1 MATDDGV
8 GPSIPSLLNDEIAPL
23 ESLMRAT
30 RSLPLAVTATLA
42 LTACGGSALSGEG
55 GDGGGDDS
63 VKIALLVP
71 QSGVYAPLGKDM
83 EAGFRL
89 YLEENDDQLGGKD
102 VEITVVDEGAGPE
115 DGVPAGTKLAQDES
129 VDAVVGVVNSAT
141 ALGLTDSFAEAKKPL
156 IIANAGADDITGKD
170 SSEYVWRTSFAN
182 GEVGAAIGKHVADEV
197 GDGSVY
203 LVGPDYAAGEEFL
216 AGFKKTFEDAGGTI
230 AGTQMTPFG
239 KTTNFQ
245 PYLQKVRNKK
255 PDAVFAF
262 YAGSEAVTF
271 VKQYDQLGLHGD
283 IPFYATGFL
292 TEGGALEA
300 QGKSANGIFTSL
312 HYSSALDNDVNT
324 EFVAAYEKEND
335 GPPTTYSVQ
344 AYDAANALDEALEDG
359 TSGDDIVSGLQ
370 GIDEI
375 DSPRGAWS
383 FSEEQGPDQTYYLR
397 KVEQQDG
404 AWTNVVEDE
413 LTQPSS

>member
-1 MATDDGV
+1 
-8 GPSIPSLLNDEIAPL
+8 
-23 ESLMRAT
+23 MRAT
-30 RSLPLAVTATLA
+30 RTLPLAITMTLA

-55 GDGGGDDS
+55 GDGGGDDT

-102 VEITVVDEGAGPE
+102 VELTVVDEGAGPE
-115 DGVPAGTKLAQDES
+115 DGVPAGTKLAQDDS

-141 ALGLTDSFAEAKKPL
+141 ALGLTDSFDEAKKPL
-156 IIANAGADDITGKD
+156 IIANAGADAITGKE

-182 GEVGAAIGKHVADEV
+182 GEVGSAIGEHVAEEV

-203 LVGPDYAAGEEFL
+203 LVGPDYAAGDEFL
-216 AGFKKTFEDAGGTI
+216 AGFKKSFEDAGGEV

-245 PYLQKVRNKK
+245 PYLQKVRNAD

-271 VKQYDQLGLHGD
+271 VQQYDKLGLHEN

-300 QGKSANGIFTSL
+300 QGKSAEGIFTSL
-312 HYSSALDNDVNT
+312 HYSSALDNETNT
-324 EFVAAYEKEND
+324 AFVEAYEAEND

-344 AYDAANALDEALEDG
+344 AYDAGNVLDEALEEG
-359 TSGDDIVSGLQ
+359 TSGDDIVAGLQ
-370 GIDEI
+370 GTGEI
-375 DSPRGAWS
+375 DSPRGTWS
-383 FSEEQGPDQTYYLR
+383 FSDQQGPDQTYYLR
-397 KVEQQDG
+397 KVAQQDG
-404 AWTNVVEDE
+404 AWTNVVEGE
-413 LTQPSS
+413 LTKPSS

>member
-1 MATDDGV
+1 
-8 GPSIPSLLNDEIAPL
+8 
-23 ESLMRAT
+23 MRAT
-30 RSLPLAVTATLA
+30 RTLPLALTATLA
-42 LTACGGSALSGEG
+42 LTACGGSALSGDG
-55 GDGGGDDS
+55 GGGGGDDK

-89 YLEENDDQLGGKD
+89 YLEENDNQLGGRD
-102 VEITVVDEGAGPE
+102 VEVTVVDEGAGPE

-141 ALGLTDSFAEAKKPL
+141 ALGLTDSFDEAKKPL
-156 IIANAGADDITGKD
+156 IIANAGADAITGKE
-170 SSEYVWRTSFAN
+170 SSKYVWRTSFAN
-182 GEVGAAIGKHVADEV
+182 GEVGGAIGEHVAKEV
-197 GDGSVY
+197 GDGKVY
-203 LVGPDYAAGEEFL
+203 LVGPDYAAGDEFL
-216 AGFKKTFEDAGGTI
+216 AGFKKSFEGAGGKI

-245 PYLQKVRNKK
+245 PYLQKVRNAK

-271 VKQYDQLGLHGD
+271 VKQYDQLGLHEN

-300 QGKSANGIFTSL
+300 QGKSAEGIFTSL
-312 HYSSALDNDVNT
+312 HYSSAIDNDVNT
-324 EFVAAYEKEND
+324 DFVAAYEKEND

-344 AYDAANALDEALEDG
+344 AYDAADVLDQSLEG
-359 TSGDDIVSGLQ
+359 ASNGDDIVKGL
-370 GIDEI
+370 GEIEEI
-375 DSPRGAWS
+375 DSPRGPWS
-383 FSEEQGPDQTYYLR
+383 FSDEQGPDQTYYLR
-397 KVEQQDG
+397 KVEQKDG
-404 AWTNVVEDE
+404 AWTNSVEDE
-413 LTQPSS
+413 LTKPSS